1 MIVFFYLCTILI
13 LKKNNMKKS
22 TKIWLVI
29 SGILLVVLGILCI
42 AKPAATLFAT
52 AWLIGCFT
60 LFAGISRLVFTFR
73 TERFIPNSGTR
84 MLSALL
90 QILLGILFLCNNI
103 FVAISIPIIF
113 AMWVFVEG
121 ITIFVQSFDFKR
133 VGFSSWWTL
142 MLLGIIVAVL
152 GVLGL
157 YNIEATGN
165 IVAILIGVGIIVMGI
180 AYIIAYCGI
189 HKFDK
194 EVAKINNSIN
204 EMMQQE

>member
-1 MIVFFYLCTILI
+1 MPIII
-13 LKKNNMKKS
+13 LKSILMEKS

-60 LFAGISRLVFTFR
+60 LFSGISRLVFTFR
-73 TERFIPNSGTR
+73 TERFMPNSGTR

-90 QILLGILFLCNNI
+90 QIFIGVLFLCNNI
-103 FVAISIPIIF
+103 FVAISIPIVF
-113 AMWVFVEG
+113 AMWVLVEG
-121 ITIFVQSFDFKR
+121 ITIFVLSFDFKK

-142 MLLGIIVAVL
+142 LILGILVAAL

-157 YNIEATGN
+157 YYVEATGN
-165 IVAILIGVGIIVMGI
+165 IVAILIGVGIIGMGV
-180 AYIIAYCGI
+180 AYLVAFSGI
-189 HKFDK
+189 YKFDK
-194 EVAKINNSIN
+194 EIAKINNNIKD
-204 EMMQQE
+204 MMQ